1 MPYADR
7 VKKPTEQVVDLSQI
21 YSDLLEGENISSKM
35 DTSPP
40 NLCTSSVHISD
51 LSGIPN
57 GERNKPLFCTQD
69 KEILS
74 ILEKLEQVQSGSLTD
89 SDRMSACFCSYTVYN
104 LTKKVL
110 SDMEIKILEKGFDYA
125 PIQNKINKP
134 ELRKGFEDFARRMSL
149 SGTLEMNQ
157 PLSLVSARLSHLRFL
172 ETF

>member
-1 MPYADR
+1 M
-7 VKKPTEQVVDLSQI
+7 
-21 YSDLLEGENISSKM
+21 
-35 DTSPP
+35 
-40 NLCTSSVHISD
+40 HISD
-51 LSGIPN
+51 LSEIPN

-74 ILEKLEQVQSGSLTD
+74 ILEKLEQVQSGSLRN
-89 SDRMSACFCSYTVYN
+89 SDRMSACFCSYTVFN

-110 SDMEIKILEKGFDYA
+110 SDMEIKILQNGFDYA
-125 PIQNKINKP
+125 PIQNKIDKP